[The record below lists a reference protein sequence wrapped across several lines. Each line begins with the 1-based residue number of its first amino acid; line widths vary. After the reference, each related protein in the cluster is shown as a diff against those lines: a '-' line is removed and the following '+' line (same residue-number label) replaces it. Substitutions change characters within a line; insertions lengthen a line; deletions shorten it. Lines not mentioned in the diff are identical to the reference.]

1 VTAVSSRDW
10 LSGGDALIDA
20 RRYQEAL
27 TLASQALADQPQD
40 PRAHA
45 LAARALSGLDRT
57 DEATSAAWQAVSL
70 APQVAYYHRLL
81 AIILQKPAHQG
92 ERRASHD
99 RLLYASAQALE
110 AVHLAP
116 ADAANY
122 VVLAE
127 TYARLG
133 DRRQADGAVRKALE
147 LNPHS
152 ANTWA
157 NASFVATRARN
168 WYAAEIAARKALAID
183 PNNYAATN
191 NLGVALR
198 SRGRWMQGA
207 VAFHGAARID
217 PRSPTA
223 RDNVE
228 SIGFQY
234 LHSVGLVLL
243 LPLLIVW
250 PLYILAG
257 RRLAAAR
264 PERLRPMA
272 RRIGLWVAT
281 SKRHQRAFAKEA
293 ARAEKLAA
301 AVPSDGWSSLRSY
314 RHDNSLLGAAG
325 AGALVLAAVFTTAAT
340 DSSTS
345 PGSATVVVFFVLA
358 AVAVITAIVC
368 AGTAFWRRRHSA

>member
-1 VTAVSSRDW
+1 MTALGARDW

-20 RRYQEAL
+20 RRYQ
-27 TLASQALADQPQD
+27 QALALASRALADLPQD

-45 LAARALSGLDRT
+45 LAARAFSGLDRT
-57 DEATSAAWQAVSL
+57 DEATRAAWQAVSL
-70 APQVAYYHRLL
+70 SPHVAYYHRLL
-81 AIILQKPAHQG
+81 AIILQKPAHQS

-116 ADAANY
+116 GDSANY

-147 LNPHS
+147 LNPNS

-183 PNNYAATN
+183 PHNYAATN

-217 PRSPTA
+217 PRSSTA

-234 LHSVGLVLL
+234 IHTVGLVLL

-257 RRLAAAR
+257 RHLAASK
-264 PERLRPMA
+264 PERLRPTA
-272 RRIGLWVAT
+272 RRIGLWIAT
-281 SKRHQRAFAKEA
+281 SKRHQRTFAKEA

-301 AVPSDGWSSLRSY
+301 AIPTEGWSSLRSY
-314 RHDNSLLGAAG
+314 RRDNSLVASAG
-325 AGALVLAAVFTTAAT
+325 AGALVLAFLFAVAGTN
-340 DSSTS
+340 SSTS
-345 PGSATVVVFFVLA
+345 STAVAYSVVAGAAFAAA
-358 AVAVITAIVC
+358 AVCAAVI
-368 AGTAFWRRRHSA
+368 FRRRRHTA